1 MDLGVMTVVVAVSFG
16 AVGIVVGFLI
26 GKSSH
31 KGEDKKEVVEDRKID
46 EKISLLSSKVEGLAK
61 EVKTKFTEFS
71 KASIGEIERKVNEL
85 YKELDSLQ
93 QELNGLQLSNGSIQA
108 FEKAKQSLK
117 GIKLSLPSIDQ
128 SLLTQIKDNLIII
141 RTDIQSLIQNKKEN
155 KEVRIDIKGFFT
167 AIGHE
172 PQSAIFKDY
181 LELDEQGYIKTVP
194 GTSHTNIPGVF
205 ACGDV
210 QDTTYRQ
217 AITAAGSG
225 CMAALDAERFLSE

>member
-31 KGEDKKEVVEDRKID
+31 KGEDKKEVVEDRKVD
-46 EKISLLSSKVEGLAK
+46 EKISLLSSKIERLTE

-71 KASIGEIERKVNEL
+71 KASINELERKVNEL

-93 QELNGLQLSNGSIQA
+93 QELNGLQLSSGSIQA

-117 GIKLSLPSIDQ
+117 SIKLSLPSIDQ

-141 RTDIQSLIQNKKEN
+141 RTDIQSLIQNKKET
-155 KEVRIDIKGFFT
+155 KEVRVDLTHLID
-167 AIGHE
+167 AIN
-172 PQSAIFKDY
+172 SAITLAREINARAVKD
-181 LELDEQGYIKTVP
+181 ELIAFANSLQEKDKNELLKDLDKQAL
-194 GTSHTNIPGVF
+194 TSRELVLVLSTIRKELKGVK
-205 ACGDV
+205 
-210 QDTTYRQ
+210 R
-217 AITAAGSG
+217 
-225 CMAALDAERFLSE
+225 

>member
-31 KGEDKKEVVEDRKID
+31 KGEDKKEVVEDRKVD
-46 EKISLLSSKVEGLAK
+46 EKISLLSSKVEGLTK

-141 RTDIQSLIQNKKEN
+141 RTDIQSLMQSKKE
-155 KEVRIDIKGFFT
+155 KKGMKADLTHLIDT
-167 AIGHE
+167 LD
-172 PQSAIFKDY
+172 SAIALAKEINARAVKD
-181 LELDEQGYIKTVP
+181 ELIAFANSLQEKDKSELLKDHDKQAL
-194 GTSHTNIPGVF
+194 TSKELVLVLSTIRKELKGVK
-205 ACGDV
+205 
-210 QDTTYRQ
+210 R
-217 AITAAGSG
+217 
-225 CMAALDAERFLSE
+225 

>member
-1 MDLGVMTVVVAVSFG
+1 MDLGVMTLIVAVSFG
-16 AVGIVVGFLI
+16 AVGILIGFFI

-31 KGEDKKEVVEDRKID
+31 KEKGKKEVVEDRKVD

-141 RTDIQSLIQNKKEN
+141 RTDIQSLIQNKKET
-155 KEVRIDIKGFFT
+155 KEVRVDLTHLID
-167 AIGHE
+167 AIN
-172 PQSAIFKDY
+172 SAITLAREINARAVKD
-181 LELDEQGYIKTVP
+181 ELIAFANSLQEKDKNELLKDLDKQAL
-194 GTSHTNIPGVF
+194 TSRELVLVLSTIRKELKGVK
-205 ACGDV
+205 
-210 QDTTYRQ
+210 R
-217 AITAAGSG
+217 
-225 CMAALDAERFLSE
+225 

>member
-1 MDLGVMTVVVAVSFG
+1 MDLGVMTLIVAVSFG
-16 AVGIVVGFLI
+16 AVGILIGFFI

-31 KGEDKKEVVEDRKID
+31 KGEDKKEVIEDRKVD
-46 EKISLLSSKVEGLAK
+46 EKISLLSSKIERLAE

-117 GIKLSLPSIDQ
+117 GIKLSLPSVDQ

-141 RTDIQSLIQNKKEN
+141 RTDIQSLMQNKKEN
-155 KEVRIDIKGFFT
+155 KEAKVDLTHLIDAINAAITLAKEINARAVKDELIAFANSLQGKDRNELLKDLDKQALTSKELVLVLSTIRKEIKG
-167 AIGHE
+167 A
-172 PQSAIFKDY
+172 K
-181 LELDEQGYIKTVP
+181 
-194 GTSHTNIPGVF
+194 
-205 ACGDV
+205 
-210 QDTTYRQ
+210 R
-217 AITAAGSG
+217 
-225 CMAALDAERFLSE
+225 